1 MTVRTL
7 AFTAA
12 VLAAAGFA
20 AAPAQAKIA
29 RCVIDSEGTSYKG
42 PCQYNVARGGTFTVT
57 PLHGRSFGQSVVSVT
72 VYMTQRGVADVRGLT
87 RDGINSRWGRA
98 IRSRRDSACWIGED
112 FSVCAY

>member
-1 MTVRTL
+1 MTIRKL
-7 AFTAA
+7 AVATAI
-12 VLAAAGFA
+12 LITAGFA

>member
-12 VLAAAGFA
+12 VLMATGFT

-57 PLHGRSFGQSVVSVT
+57 PAHGRSFGQEVVSISVF
-72 VYMTQRGVADVRGLT
+72 VTQRGFAEVRGLT

-98 IRSRRDSACWIGED
+98 VRSRRDSACWVGED

>member
-1 MTVRTL
+1 MTIRKL
-7 AFTAA
+7 AIAAA
-12 VLAAAGFA
+12 VLPAVALA

-29 RCVIDSEGTSYKG
+29 RCVIDSEGTSYNG

-57 PLHGRSFGQSVVSVT
+57 PIHGRSFGQGVVSVT

-98 IRSRRDSACWIGED
+98 VRSRRDSACWLGED